1 MKIVAMPHGS
11 IQDSGI
17 NFSLHYYYNG
27 LTKAQTTT
35 MVAVRPCH
43 FTVSEYHRMS
53 EFGILPPDERT
64 ELLNGQIITMAAK
77 GTAHHSAISAG
88 KLKEASAV
96 HSGVNEVIKN
106 FYKKVEKSTWQNL
119 IDVQQDYR
127 DAEAVGSFTVF
138 NIKGNRY
145 RLILDIDYEEQVAYF
160 KYFLTHAEYDKEQ
173 WKDDPYY

>member
-1 MKIVAMPHGS
+1 MH
-11 IQDSGI
+11 
-17 NFSLHYYYNG
+17 L
-27 LTKAQTTT
+27 
-35 MVAVRPCH
+35 
-43 FTVSEYHRMS
+43 
-53 EFGILPPDERT
+53 
-64 ELLNGQIITMAAK
+64 
-77 GTAHHSAISAG
+77 ISAG

-106 FYKKVEKSTWQNL
+106 FYKKVEKSTWQKL